1 MGIHIYLYLH
11 ATLTAE
17 ITVDVT
23 KMARDKQYREF
34 GRGRR
39 HEIAAAFFVSFA
51 DVARNQ
57 HPRSL
62 DLDLDSVDWD
72 EFVSMADQPRPAGRV

>member
-23 KMARDKQYREF
+23 KMARDKQYRELVEADVTRCS
-34 GRGRR
+34 GL
-39 HEIAAAFFVSFA
+39 FVSFA
-51 DVARNQ
+51 DVREEP

-72 EFVSMADQPRPAGRV
+72 EIREHANWP